1 MRSKILTTSPDPG
14 PPSEEELAG
23 PCPSRLAVEKLK
35 ETVSQLPKIR
45 QHLPGHPG

>member
-1 MRSKILTTSPDPG
+1 MRPKIQTTSLDPG

-23 PCPSRLAVEKLK
+23 PCPSRSAVEKLK
-35 ETVSQLPKIR
+35 ETVSRLPKRR